1 MEASTPEV
9 RSLKDG
15 EYVGVRRF
23 TRILERGP
31 EAKGDLDKVIDRCG
45 SLVNLRTAIMRYRK
59 PRRWFRF
66 YRFLPC
72 PDFYLPS
79 HPSALLLLA
88 LTPTCHSSIGP
99 DTYTPCH
106 DICKRGYM
114 MEKICIAVSL
124 VAVAAWESNGLVCVN
139 SYGADFFNNQRTFHW
154 NVEHN
159 NYSLM

>member
-1 MEASTPEV
+1 MGANTPEV

-72 PDFYLPS
+72 PDSYLPS
-79 HPSALLLLA
+79 HPSPLLLLA
-88 LTPTCHSSIGP
+88 LTPTSFHLSAP
-99 DTYTPCH
+99 TP
-106 DICKRGYM
+106 
-114 MEKICIAVSL
+114 
-124 VAVAAWESNGLVCVN
+124 VCP
-139 SYGADFFNNQRTFHW
+139 AMTFENQGI
-154 NVEHN
+154 
-159 NYSLM
+159 

>member
-1 MEASTPEV
+1 MAANTPEV

-66 YRFLPC
+66 YRSLPC
-72 PDFYLPS
+72 PGSYLPS
-79 HPSALLLLA
+79 RILA
-88 LTPTCHSSIGP
+88 LTPTCPHAYPPSSWPGALLALHLLVL
-99 DTYTPCH
+99 TPACSV
-106 DICKRGYM
+106 M
-114 MEKICIAVSL
+114 
-124 VAVAAWESNGLVCVN
+124 AVANKGI
-139 SYGADFFNNQRTFHW
+139 
-154 NVEHN
+154 
-159 NYSLM
+159 

>member
-1 MEASTPEV
+1 MGANTPEV

-72 PDFYLPS
+72 PSSHLPS
-79 HPSALLLLA
+79 CILA
-88 LTPTCHSSIGP
+88 LTPACPHTYLPFSCWPLPSIYWAQHLFALP
-99 DTYTPCH
+99 
-106 DICKRGYM
+106 
-114 MEKICIAVSL
+114 
-124 VAVAAWESNGLVCVN
+124 
-139 SYGADFFNNQRTFHW
+139 
-154 NVEHN
+154 
-159 NYSLM
+159 

>member
-72 PDFYLPS
+72 PDSCLPS
-79 HPSALLLLA
+79 HLLA
-88 LTPTCHSSIGP
+88 LTPNCPHTYLLSSSWP
-99 DTYTPCH
+99 
-106 DICKRGYM
+106 
-114 MEKICIAVSL
+114 
-124 VAVAAWESNGLVCVN
+124 
-139 SYGADFFNNQRTFHW
+139 
-154 NVEHN
+154 
-159 NYSLM
+159 